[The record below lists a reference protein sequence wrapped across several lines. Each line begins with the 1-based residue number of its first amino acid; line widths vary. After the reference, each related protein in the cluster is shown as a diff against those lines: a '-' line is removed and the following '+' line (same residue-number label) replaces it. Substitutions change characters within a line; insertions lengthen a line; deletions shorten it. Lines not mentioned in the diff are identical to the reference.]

1 METTRAHG
9 LPLSCLN
16 ADCGPR
22 WNSSWSRR
30 ALLCR
35 CDRLL
40 AGNLGGEVKAG
51 WKPPS
56 LAAAAG
62 AAGAA
67 DVDVVVVVV
76 AVAGDDADEDI

>member
-1 METTRAHG
+1 MKKTTRAHG

-35 CDRLL
+35 CDKLL
-40 AGNLGGEVKAG
+40 AGNLGGKVKAG

-56 LAAAAG
+56 LAD

-76 AVAGDDADEDI
+76 VAGDDVDPDL